1 MTRCI
6 HCGKPSSGRFSLVF
20 ERESGRREM
29 DLYLCEQCIDRFE
42 AAPDVHVAE

>member
-20 ERESGRREM
+20 ERESEQREM
-29 DLYLCEQCIDRFE
+29 DLPLCDQCVDRFE
-42 AAPDVHVAE
+42 AAPDVRLSE